1 MSLPLTVLSTA
12 PPHLLTTARLIPPNT
27 LLAFQHLPANLLTS
41 PPPKALNTALLH
53 RLLKAL
59 TSLLPTVLNTVQ
71 LQVLVPMTQQLTLLN
86 TLPLHQQVHMVQQL
100 TLLLIA
106 RLPRLAT
113 PPVNPHPL
121 LKALTSLLLIVLSTL
136 QPRAQ
141 LTLLATAHR
150 LLRAPLHRLP

>member
-1 MSLPLTVLSTA
+1 MLSTVRASPLLLLHTALQHTQPLIA
-12 PPHLLTTARLIPPNT
+12 PALQLLPTSQPWHQPRT
-27 LLAFQHLPANLLTS
+27 LP
-41 PPPKALNTALLH
+41 ALLH

-106 RLPRLAT
+106 LVPR
-113 PPVNPHPL
+113 
-121 LKALTSLLLIVLSTL
+121 
-136 QPRAQ
+136 Q
-141 LTLLATAHR
+141 
-150 LLRAPLHRLP
+150 